1 MDYIS
6 LSSSLLATLA
16 IREQA
21 SGNNHVHTSVFLFLT
36 NFQHEIF
43 MTVHKVTL

>member
-1 MDYIS
+1 MHYIS

-21 SGNNHVHTSVFLFLT
+21 SGNNHVHISVFSLPDKFPT
-36 NFQHEIF
+36 
-43 MTVHKVTL
+43 